1 MKASAYLVAY
11 KDSPKSHTRYF
22 GPFVSIEVATRFM
35 DELPHPQPG
44 GAKDYR
50 VTQPFT
56 VHDTSII
63 HDLIMGERE
72 RHVA

>member
-1 MKASAYLVAY
+1 MKISQYLVAY

-22 GPFVSIEVATRFM
+22 GPFVSIEVATRFL
-35 DELPHPQPG
+35 DELPEPQPG

-56 VHDTSII
+56 ANDTTII
-63 HDLIMGERE
+63 RDLIMDERE